1 MQLNFK
7 IIINVLFL
15 IVSAY
20 FISFIMFLFLP
31 SMPYYKYPYKKVI
44 TFFDIDLTNK
54 LILPEKKKK
63 AVKQPLINYLK
74 DFKLQSIYFDG
85 KKGFIIINDHSK
97 NVFINLNETYKG
109 YKLIKINLDSVVFLR
124 DNQKYTLYLNSKQK
138 DNSANEN
145 VSHNVVHKIVPKH
158 RLKKV
163 QRGLIKYY
171 LHNFGV
177 IWQNIGISKVS
188 LGYKIIYIRPNTVF
202 DRLGLRNGDI
212 LISINGRR
220 LNNDADAWD
229 IVNNLNKFD
238 EIRVTILRNNTKK
251 RLKYEI
257 D

>member
-7 IIINVLFL
+7 IIINILFL
-15 IVSAY
+15 IVLSY

-54 LILPEKKKK
+54 LVLPVKKKK
-63 AVKQPLINYLK
+63 VIKKPFVNYLK

-97 NVFINLNETYKG
+97 SVFINLNETYKG
-109 YKLIKINLDSVVFLR
+109 YKLIKINLESVVFSR
-124 DNQKYTLYLNSKQK
+124 DNQKYTLYLNSKK
-138 DNSANEN
+138 KNSSKEN
-145 VSHNVVHKIVPKH
+145 VSHNVVRKTVPKH

-163 QRGLIKYY
+163 QRSLIKYY
-171 LHNFGV
+171 LHNFGI
-177 IWQNIGISKVS
+177 IWQNIGIVKVS
-188 LGYKIIYIRPNTVF
+188 LGYKITYISPNSIF
-202 DRLGLRNGDI
+202 SRLGLRKGDI
-212 LISINGRR
+212 LISINGRQ
-220 LNNDADAWD
+220 LNNDSDAWN
-229 IVNNLNKFD
+229 IVNNINKFD

>member
-44 TFFDIDLTNK
+44 TFFDIDLTNQ
-54 LILPEKKKK
+54 LILPIKKKK
-63 AVKQPLINYLK
+63 ITKHLFNYLK
-74 DFKLQSIYFDG
+74 EFKLQSIYFDG
-85 KKGFIIINDHSK
+85 KTGFVIIDDHSK
-97 NVFINLNETYKG
+97 SVFVNLNDTYKG
-109 YKLIKINLDSVVFLR
+109 YKLIKINLNNVVFLR
-124 DNQKYTLYLNSKQK
+124 DNQKYTLYLNSKQNHSHNNK
-138 DNSANEN
+138 N
-145 VSHNVVHKIVPKH
+145 VSRNIVHKVVYQKK
-158 RLKKV
+158 LKKV
-163 QRGLIKYY
+163 QRRLINYY

-177 IWQNIGISKVS
+177 IWQNIGIIKTSQ
-188 LGYKIIYIRPNTVF
+188 GYKITYIRPNTIF
-202 DRLGLRNGDI
+202 SRLGLRNGDI
-212 LISINGRR
+212 LISINGRQ